1 MKKKFEKNE
10 DIAIIN
16 AFMSEGFKLT
26 KKACTMLLEE
36 DCKKRTEKSIKNRFY
51 RTLANQYKNFLN
63 KDFHIRIF
71 LKLSLTNAILS
82 DNATNEA
89 GILRAVANRFS
100 ISPKT
105 MAKVYFNGDKIW
117 SKKNISQKIDGV
129 PDTALDMVNMYLEEE
144 DSVLHLF
151 DETIEAIRNKEREEK
166 DEVKEEKLSIWQRI
180 KNWFRRKCTNS

>member
-26 KKACTMLLEE
+26 KEVCTTLLEE
-36 DCKKRTEKSIKNRFY
+36 DCKERTEKSIKNRFY

-63 KDFHIRIF
+63 RDFHIRIV
-71 LKLSLTNAILS
+71 LKHSLTNTILS
-82 DNATNEA
+82 DNAANET
-89 GILRAVANRFS
+89 GTIRTVASRFG

-105 MAKVYFNGDKIW
+105 MAKIYFNGDEIW

-129 PDTALDMVNMYLEEE
+129 PDTTLDMVDMYLEKE
-144 DSVLHLF
+144 DSILHLF
-151 DETIEAIRNKEREEK
+151 DDMIESIRNKERKEEN
-166 DEVKEEKLSIWQRI
+166 EVKEEKLSIWQRI